1 MMSHTA
7 YIGIGSNLGNA
18 LQNTRQAI
26 DLLQKIPKTSVEAS
40 SSMYQTAPVDASGD
54 DYINA
59 VVRLKTEL
67 DALTLLE
74 ELWRI
79 ETLFGRKRPFRN
91 APRTLDLD
99 ILLYDTDCIQTEHL
113 CIPHPRMTERAFV
126 LLPLHEIAPDLNIP
140 GKDSLD
146 TLINRLAHQ
155 KIKRVT
161 A

>member
-18 LQNTRQAI
+18 LQNTQKAI
-26 DLLQKIPKTSVEAS
+26 NLLRKIPQTRVDAS
-40 SSMYQTAPVDASGD
+40 SSMYKTAPVAASGD

-59 VVRLKTEL
+59 VVRLKTKL
-67 DALTLLE
+67 DPFRLLE

-79 ETLFGRKRPFRN
+79 ETLFGRERPFKN

-99 ILLYDTDCIQTEHL
+99 ILLYDTDLIQTENL
-113 CIPHPRMTERAFV
+113 SVPHPRMTERAFV
-126 LLPLHEIAPDLNIP
+126 LVPLQEIAPDLNIP
-140 GKDSLD
+140 GKEPLD
-146 TLINRLAHQ
+146 TLINSLAHQ
-155 KIKRVT
+155 KINLVT

>member
-1 MMSHTA
+1 MMSHTV
-7 YIGIGSNLGNA
+7 YIGIGSNLGNS
-18 LQNTRQAI
+18 LENTQEAM
-26 DLLQKIPKTSVEAS
+26 DLLRKIPKTLFDAS

-59 VVRLKTEL
+59 VVRLKTKL
-67 DALTLLE
+67 DPMTLLQ

-79 ETLFGRKRPFRN
+79 ETLLGRERPFRN

-99 ILLYDTDCIQTEHL
+99 ILLYDTDIIQTERL

-126 LLPLHEIAPDLNIP
+126 LVPLHEIAPDLCIP

-146 TLINRLAHQ
+146 TLINRVAHQ
-155 KIKRVT
+155 KIRRMT

>member
-18 LQNTRQAI
+18 LQNTQQAI
-26 DLLQKIPKTSVEAS
+26 DLLRKIPQTLMDAS
-40 SSMYQTAPVDASGD
+40 SSMYRTAPVDASGD
-54 DYINA
+54 DFINA

-67 DALTLLE
+67 NSFRLLQ

-79 ETLFGRKRPFRN
+79 ETFFGRKRPYKN

-99 ILLYDTDCIQTEHL
+99 LLLYDADIILTEQL
-113 CIPHPRMTERAFV
+113 SVPHPRMTERAFV
-126 LLPLHEIAPDLNIP
+126 LVPLQEIAPDLTIP

-146 TLINRLAHQ
+146 TLISRLAHQ
-155 KIKRVT
+155 KINRVT
-161 A
+161 I

>member
-18 LQNTRQAI
+18 LQNTQQAI
-26 DLLQKIPKTSVEAS
+26 DLLRKTPKTHMDAA
-40 SSMYQTAPVDASGD
+40 SSMYQTAPVEASGD

-67 DALTLLE
+67 DPFSLLE

-79 ETLFGRKRPFRN
+79 ETLFGRKRPFKN

-99 ILLYDTDCIQTEHL
+99 ILLYDTDLIQTEHL
-113 CIPHPRMTERAFV
+113 SVPHPRMTERAFV
-126 LLPLHEIAPDLNIP
+126 LVPLYEIAPDLNIP
-140 GKDSLD
+140 EKDSLD
-146 TLINRLAHQ
+146 TLIKRLVHQ
-155 KIKRVT
+155 KINRVT
-161 A
+161 V

>member
-18 LQNTRQAI
+18 LQNTQQAI
-26 DLLQKIPKTSVEAS
+26 DLLRKIPKTSVEAS
-40 SSMYQTAPVDASGD
+40 SSLYQTAPVDASGD

-79 ETLFGRKRPFRN
+79 ETLFGRERLSEMRREHWIWISFFTI
-91 APRTLDLD
+91 RTVSR
-99 ILLYDTDCIQTEHL
+99 QSASASH
-113 CIPHPRMTERAFV
+113 IPA
-126 LLPLHEIAPDLNIP
+126 
-140 GKDSLD
+140 
-146 TLINRLAHQ
+146 
-155 KIKRVT
+155 
-161 A
+161 